1 MAEKKHSASRR
12 RTSGSKASEK
22 RKSSK
27 KPRLELRRGGNFGK
41 GLRQLAELQLDAA
54 IQELK
59 GNNVSPDAV
68 HNARTYIK
76 KVRAIIQLSSPSMDR
91 PLREKLLGLLRDAS
105 ARTGPLRDSE
115 VQVGT
120 FDLLMKQGGF
130 AAGEF
135 SSLRNGLADV
145 AKQRRLNDAR
155 QIPRVVRALA
165 SVRDSLAECP
175 LDTLDSK
182 NLRRRI
188 RRTYRRGRTALEL
201 CATTRDS
208 EDFHLWRKLVKQLWY
223 QLRITTPYWEGNGG
237 ELIAETRRIGEL
249 AGIERDYTML
259 GASLSAG
266 PKTKGSAL
274 LQECISRVL
283 PKLRKEATDAGEHFY
298 EPRPKAFM
306 TGLDL

>member
-1 MAEKKHSASRR
+1 MAEKKHSGSRR
-12 RTSGSKASEK
+12 RTPESKASEK
-22 RKSSK
+22 RKSPK
-27 KPRLELRRGGNFGK
+27 KPRLELRREASFGK

-54 IQELK
+54 MQELK
-59 GNNVSPDAV
+59 GNNVSPAAV

-76 KVRAIIQLSSPSMDR
+76 KVRAIIQLASPSMDR

-135 SSLRNGLADV
+135 SSLKNGLADV
-145 AKQRRLNDAR
+145 ANQRRLNDAR

-182 NLRRRI
+182 NLHRRI
-188 RRTYRRGRTALEL
+188 LRTYRRGRTALDL
-201 CATTRDS
+201 SATTRDAD
-208 EDFHLWRKLVKQLWY
+208 DFHLWRKLVKQLWY
-223 QLRITTPYWEGNGG
+223 QLRITAPYWEGNGG
-237 ELIAETRRIGEL
+237 ELIAETGRIGEL
-249 AGIERDYTML
+249 AGTERDYTML

-283 PKLRKEATDAGEHFY
+283 PKLRKEATDAGERFY

-306 TGLDL
+306 RALDL

>member
-1 MAEKKHSASRR
+1 MAEKKHSGSRR
-12 RTSGSKASEK
+12 RTTGTKPLGK
-22 RKSSK
+22 RKSPK
-27 KPRLELRRGGNFGK
+27 KPRLELRRGECFQK
-41 GLRQLAELQLDAA
+41 GLRKLAGLQLDAA
-54 IQELK
+54 MEELK

-76 KVRAIIQLSSPSMDR
+76 KVRAIIQLASPAMDR

-130 AAGEF
+130 ASGEF
-135 SSLRNGLADV
+135 DSLRNGLADV

-182 NLRRRI
+182 NLHRRI
-188 RRTYRRGRTALEL
+188 LRTYRRGRTALDL
-201 CATTRDS
+201 SATTRDAD
-208 EDFHLWRKLVKQLWY
+208 DFHLWRKLVKQLWY
-223 QLRITTPYWEGNGG
+223 QLRITTPYWQDHRK
-237 ELIAETRRIGEL
+237 LIAETEKIGEL
-249 AGIERDYTML
+249 AGTERDF
-259 GASLSAG
+259 
-266 PKTKGSAL
+266 AL
-274 LQECISRVL
+274 LAATLSNGPRSRAARLLVECISRTL
-283 PKLRKEATDAGEHFY
+283 PTLRKEAMEAGERFY

-306 TGLDL
+306 RALDF